1 MKTLKIGEDDKIPA
15 LGLGTW
21 KSKEGELYKAIT
33 EAIEIGYRHFDCA
46 AIYGNEA
53 EVGRA
58 LRHAMDEG
66 RVKRDQLWI
75 TSKLW
80 NTMHKPEDVRPAL
93 QNTLADL
100 QLDYLDLYL
109 IHWPVALK
117 PSLGIAFPSGS
128 DDFLSLREVPLSST
142 WAAMEA
148 CVDAGLTK
156 HIGVSN
162 FSIKK
167 IDDLLHT
174 ARIKPAMNQV
184 EMHPFLQQATLV
196 DHCHKHGIQLTAY
209 SPLGSND
216 RPDRLKKDDDPSLRD
231 NPTIKILE
239 KKARLHLGADRGWP
253 GRFSAT
259 QWLSQSRY
267 TKIGCSKTSMLP
279 TSNWTMRTWPRF
291 PCWIGIS
298 VTSTAI
304 PGRRRVQT
312 IRWKT
317 CGISKK

>member
-1 MKTLKIGEDDKIPA
+1 MKILKIGEDDKIPA

-33 EAIEIGYRHFDCA
+33 EAIEIGYCHFDCA

-80 NTMHKPEDVRPAL
+80 NSRHRPEDVRPAL
-93 QNTLADL
+93 QKTLDDL

-117 PSLGIAFPSGS
+117 PSLGNGFPTGS
-128 DDFLSLREVPLSST
+128 DDFLSLREVPLSAT
-142 WAAMEA
+142 WAAMET
-148 CVDAGLTK
+148 CVDAGLAK

-162 FSIKK
+162 FSVKK
-167 IDDLLHT
+167 IDDLLQT
-174 ARIKPAMNQV
+174 ARVKPAMNQV
-184 EMHPFLQQATLV
+184 EMHPFLQQGTLV
-196 DHCHKHGIQLTAY
+196 EHCHKHGIQLTAY

-216 RPDRLKKDDDPSLRD
+216 RPDRLKKDDDPNLRD

-239 KKARLHLGADRGWP
+239 EKHDYTWAQIALAWAIQRDTAVIPKSVNKDRLQQNFD
-253 GRFSAT
+253 AT
-259 QWLSQSRY
+259 DIDLDDDDM
-267 TKIGCSKTSMLP
+267 TKISMLDRHFRYI
-279 TSNWTMRTWPRF
+279 NGDTWAQKGTDYTLENL
-291 PCWIGIS
+291 WDE
-298 VTSTAI
+298 
-304 PGRRRVQT
+304 
-312 IRWKT
+312 
-317 CGISKK
+317 